1 MIERP
6 VYRYVGSVA
15 EHLEQIDEM
24 LEEERKR
31 IATLTKEEKK
41 QYLIDAG
48 VYHLLVRPKRRTP
61 WRTKSMRRKA
71 NDAAKLK
78 RRRLHG

>member
-6 VYRYVGSVA
+6 KYRYVGSPG
-15 EHLEQIDEM
+15 EHFEQVMEM
-24 LEEERKR
+24 LEEETKR

-48 VYHLLVRPKRRTP
+48 VYHLLVRPKKRIP
-61 WRTKSMRRKA
+61 WRKKSTRRKA
-71 NDAAKLK
+71 KDVAKLMRLK
-78 RRRLHG
+78 RHK